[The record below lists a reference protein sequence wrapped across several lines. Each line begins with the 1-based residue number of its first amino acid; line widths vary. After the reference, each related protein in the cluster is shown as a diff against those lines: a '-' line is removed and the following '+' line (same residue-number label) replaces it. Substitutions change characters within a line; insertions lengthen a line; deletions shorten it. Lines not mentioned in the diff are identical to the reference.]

1 MIMSSGTIGEVP
13 TNLIFSA
20 VASKEITCKSVSALF
35 TSSFS
40 FLSNEDCCKT
50 TLNVGSSSFGMT
62 REKFWVSL
70 TPKPTLNV

>member
-1 MIMSSGTIGEVP
+1 MIISSGTIGEVP

-20 VASKEITCKSVSALF
+20 VASKEITCKSLSSLF
-35 TSSFS
+35 TINFS
-40 FLSNEDCCKT
+40 FLSNEACFKS
-50 TLNVGSSSFGMT
+50 TLNVGNSSFGIT

>member
-1 MIMSSGTIGEVP
+1 MIMSSGTIGAVP

-20 VASKEITCKSVSALF
+20 VASKEITCKSVDSLF

-40 FLSNEDCCKT
+40 FLSNEDCCKS
-50 TLNVGSSSFGMT
+50 TLNVGSSSLEIT